1 MCWQL
6 QIDESLE
13 SMEGLCIV
21 LMSVKLLTSSLA
33 QVRLYCERLGKRAPG
48 WANALQA
55 GQMRSRLGICAL
67 GHTNA
72 NFVIFSR
79 AANNVNPLINT
90 NFLLSRNLPT
100 AGVIRGCRLGDYV
113 YLIVA
118 FIS

>member
-21 LMSVKLLTSSLA
+21 LMSVK
-33 QVRLYCERLGKRAPG
+33 
-48 WANALQA
+48 QA